1 MGPSPITR
9 MGRVEIFLLETLVL
23 QIGFR
28 LPSDLFSHM
37 YLYWEQIVSE
47 NYHAV
52 KLSLYV
58 ADVNF
63 RDFINS
69 FRNIGGA
76 QALVSN
82 ITFQEELFKLER
94 SQVPILNRVTDF
106 EFPGFFRCQY
116 ACREIK
122 VHDYETREPK
132 TACFDYGLLTRVSEI
147 KKNFGIDTGIV
158 PKISGFNMQKFEDWH
173 LLWTHALAILGS
185 DKVAFNLRTSILQPG
200 PALFGTP
207 VLNV

>member
-1 MGPSPITR
+1 
-9 MGRVEIFLLETLVL
+9 
-23 QIGFR
+23 
-28 LPSDLFSHM
+28 M

-82 ITFQEELFKLER
+82 ITFQEELFKLE
-94 SQVPILNRVTDF
+94 
-106 EFPGFFRCQY
+106 
-116 ACREIK
+116 
-122 VHDYETREPK
+122 
-132 TACFDYGLLTRVSEI
+132 
-147 KKNFGIDTGIV
+147 
-158 PKISGFNMQKFEDWH
+158 
-173 LLWTHALAILGS
+173 
-185 DKVAFNLRTSILQPG
+185 
-200 PALFGTP
+200 
-207 VLNV
+207 